1 VTEDAKTNG
10 RRPAGRSPSYPGVSL
25 RVAVDR
31 AQQLYKAENRYAT
44 PVPAAMAVWGYTN
57 PGGGTAGVTLAA
69 LKKFGLLI
77 EEKVAEKRVVRLS
90 ELALEIILSP
100 EPERAIRQ
108 AALLPQLHREMWE
121 KYGNNLPSDQNL
133 RWQLIQRGFTEA
145 GANDFL
151 KVYRD
156 TVAFARLETG
166 VIETPQ
172 DTTTESFANP
182 DEAPV
187 VPERQVVNG
196 PYAQVPQLGADRRG
210 GEPGPPQVHGL
221 RMPFRLA
228 GGEVVYLE
236 GEFPITAPAFENLL
250 QILAVMRPGLVREDD

>member
-1 VTEDAKTNG
+1 M
-10 RRPAGRSPSYPGVSL
+10 
-25 RVAVDR
+25 
-31 AQQLYKAENRYAT
+31 
-44 PVPAAMAVWGYTN
+44 AAWGYTN

-69 LKKFGLLI
+69 LKKFGLLT

-100 EPERAIRQ
+100 ERERAVRQ
-108 AALLPQLHREMWE
+108 AALLPPLHREMWD

-133 RWQLIQRGFTEA
+133 RWQLIQKGFTEA

-151 KVYRD
+151 KEYRD
-156 TVAFARLETG
+156 TIAFARLEAGAG
-166 VIETPQ
+166 VVQE
-172 DTTTESFANP
+172 TTEPFVDP

-187 VPERQVVNG
+187 LPDRQVVVG
-196 PYAQVPQLGADRRG
+196 PHAQLPQPVGVRRG
-210 GEPGPPQVHGL
+210 WEPVPPEVHGL

-236 GEFPITAPAFENLL
+236 GEFPITNAAFENLL
-250 QILAVMRPGLVREDD
+250 QILDVMRPGLVRPDDQAINAGGIPPG